1 MAKRLKLKSKNV
13 GFRNWF
19 FSKWFWR
26 NNHCSEKANIENA
39 KIFLPSTK
47 WYQKTIEQKLRNE
60 RNSVWESEKIW
71 SEYEKLSVENS
82 NILRQN
88 KNLEEKLRESEEK
101 HSKNFENWNQEYNH
115 RAIEILKV
123 VEPQMMSRIDKI
135 VNSDRKRKKSKK
147 NKDSTE
153 MSSFET
159 SHAMVIYVS
168 DSN

>member
-1 MAKRLKLKSKNV
+1 MSDSETD
-13 GFRNWF
+13 F
-19 FSKWFWR
+19 FLSD
-26 NNHCSEKANIENA
+26 SEETI
-39 KIFLPSTK
+39 IFLKKQISK
-47 WYQKTIEQKLRNE
+47 MQKSFCHQQNDIKKLSDKNYEMNEILYENQKKIDELRSN
-60 RNSVWESEKIW
+60 
-71 SEYEKLSVENS
+71 YEKLSVENS

-101 HSKNFENWNQEYNH
+101 NSKNSENWNQEYNH
-115 RAIEILKV
+115 RAIEILKI

-153 MSSFET
+153 ISSFET